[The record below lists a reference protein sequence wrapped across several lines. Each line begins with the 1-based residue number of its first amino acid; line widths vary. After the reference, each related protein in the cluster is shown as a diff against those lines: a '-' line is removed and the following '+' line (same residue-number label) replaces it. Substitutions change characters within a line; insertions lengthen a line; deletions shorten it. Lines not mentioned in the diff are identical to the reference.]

1 MKTIAINHVRTGN
14 PLFTGH
20 FSSIRQAVE
29 TAISENISLAFADLR
44 HANLVNALMDGA
56 ILDNALL
63 DEANLMGAN
72 LSESSLRRTS
82 LINTQ
87 LYNTALCESVLDS
100 TQCRGALFG
109 GTDISGARISRCLF
123 DTLSALDLNFRDTAF
138 MDANGFVAGN
148 DYMCEFSKPPLVLK
162 GLPFPITCFE
172 RSILIGHYAL
182 TDITPAAPAHMP
194 SVLFNFMRNHS
205 ALISTLWQVY
215 QRDNRRVA

>member
-1 MKTIAINHVRTGN
+1 MKTITIKHFRTGN
-14 PLFTGH
+14 TLFTGR
-20 FSSIRQAVE
+20 FSGIRQAVE
-29 TAISENISLAFADLR
+29 TAISENTPLAFADLR

-72 LSESSLRRTS
+72 LSEASLRHTS
-82 LINTQ
+82 LINAQ
-87 LYNTALCESVLDS
+87 LYNTILCESVLDGI
-100 TQCRGALFG
+100 QCRGALFG

-138 MDANGFVAGN
+138 MDANSFAAGN
-148 DYMCEFSKPPLVLK
+148 NYMCEFSRPPLVLK

-172 RSILIGHYAL
+172 RSLLIGHYAL
-182 TDITPAAPAHMP
+182 PDITPAAPAQMP
-194 SVLFNFMRNHS
+194 SVLFNFIRNHS

-215 QRDNRRVA
+215 QGDNRRTA